1 MLQSYSTWR
10 EEDAEHSIHI
20 KIDSSDL
27 NRKEPV
33 FWLEC
38 STNLNKYLRKQRRFP
53 RTISDFRRLAVYL
66 THAYSNSFVPALPKA
81 TNPHNLQRWLDI
93 VCRNDRLSESEA
105 LREFVESDVGFY
117 PHPVKPPPRRRATSL
132 LSTGS
137 GSSDTVEDI
146 DFDFVETKRAI
157 EEFERHVSVCNRK
170 GETEVIYRRELAL
183 AESDLGSEFVSLGAI
198 EREPGLFLVF
208 KNMSKAFNL
217 IADLERS
224 KAVSESVTI
233 LDQMKYQLLNSQAA
247 QETLQVRLKALS
259 EYRECSRLTQ
269 TRLRAMER
277 LKFSSSID
285 HGSVNDA
292 INDLKDAK
300 LSEAE
305 TKQKFE
311 TLNSGIKK
319 DICEDYRHDVSEDV
333 IRSIADHVRAQIRI
347 NKRQLQVFESLRP
360 YTTDVTSS
368 ISSVSIHFNLN
379 EASDNASTIY

>member
-10 EEDAEHSIHI
+10 EQDVEHSIHI
-20 KIDSSDL
+20 RIDSSDL

-66 THAYSNSFVPALPKA
+66 THAYSNAFVPALPKA
-81 TNPHNLQRWLDI
+81 TNPQNLQRWLVI
-93 VCRNDRLSESEA
+93 ICRNDRLCESEA

-117 PHPVKPPPRRRATSL
+117 PHPVKPTPRRRATSL

-146 DFDFVETKRAI
+146 DFSFVETKRII
-157 EEFERHVSVCNRK
+157 EEFDRQIIICNKK
-170 GETEVIYRRELAL
+170 GEMEVNYRRELAL

-224 KAVSESVTI
+224 KAASESITI
-233 LDQMKYQLLNSQAA
+233 LDQMKYQQLNSQAA
-247 QETLQVRLKALS
+247 QEALQVRLKALS

-285 HGSVNDA
+285 HGSVDDA
-292 INDLKDAK
+292 INDLKEAK
-300 LSEAE
+300 LSEAHA
-305 TKQKFE
+305 KQKFE
-311 TLNSGIKK
+311 KINSGIKK
-319 DICEDYRHDVSEDV
+319 DICDDYRNDVSEDISRAIV
-333 IRSIADHVRAQIRI
+333 DHVRAQVRI
-347 NKRQLQVFESLRP
+347 HKKQLQVFESLRP
-360 YTTDVTSS
+360 YTTDVASS

-379 EASDNASTIY
+379 NGPDNNPTIY